1 MIKGVSMAN
10 VRKQLFS
17 TVPNKYN
24 DKNIAL
30 HINPEGDTTTIRIHM
45 WARTNLNKRSQE
57 MILNATLRL
66 GLAGKDKN
74 KTKQTKK
81 KCVDLRD
88 LEISSYGI
96 TAISTLVNTP
106 KKAFFD
112 YIKSVDEQF
121 LYVFTLPT
129 DYHMPNTV

>member
-1 MIKGVSMAN
+1 
-10 VRKQLFS
+10 
-17 TVPNKYN
+17 
-24 DKNIAL
+24 
-30 HINPEGDTTTIRIHM
+30 
-45 WARTNLNKRSQE
+45 

-81 KCVDLRD
+81 KYVDLRD

-121 LYVFTLPT
+121 LYIFTLPT

>member
-1 MIKGVSMAN
+1 
-10 VRKQLFS
+10 
-17 TVPNKYN
+17 
-24 DKNIAL
+24 
-30 HINPEGDTTTIRIHM
+30 
-45 WARTNLNKRSQE
+45 

-74 KTKQTKK
+74 KTKQTKM

-88 LEISSYGI
+88 LEISLYGI

>member
-1 MIKGVSMAN
+1 
-10 VRKQLFS
+10 
-17 TVPNKYN
+17 
-24 DKNIAL
+24 
-30 HINPEGDTTTIRIHM
+30 
-45 WARTNLNKRSQE
+45 

-74 KTKQTKK
+74 KRKQTKK

-88 LEISSYGI
+88 LEISLYGI

-121 LYVFTLPT
+121 LYVFTLLT
-129 DYHMPNTV
+129 DYHMSNTV

>member
-1 MIKGVSMAN
+1 
-10 VRKQLFS
+10 
-17 TVPNKYN
+17 
-24 DKNIAL
+24 
-30 HINPEGDTTTIRIHM
+30 
-45 WARTNLNKRSQE
+45 

-74 KTKQTKK
+74 KKKQTKK

-88 LEISSYGI
+88 LEISSYEI

>member
-1 MIKGVSMAN
+1 
-10 VRKQLFS
+10 
-17 TVPNKYN
+17 
-24 DKNIAL
+24 
-30 HINPEGDTTTIRIHM
+30 
-45 WARTNLNKRSQE
+45 

-66 GLAGKDKN
+66 GLAGKDKT

-129 DYHMPNTV
+129 DYHLPNTV

>member
-1 MIKGVSMAN
+1 
-10 VRKQLFS
+10 
-17 TVPNKYN
+17 
-24 DKNIAL
+24 
-30 HINPEGDTTTIRIHM
+30 
-45 WARTNLNKRSQE
+45 

-129 DYHMPNTV
+129 EYHMPNTV

>member
-1 MIKGVSMAN
+1 
-10 VRKQLFS
+10 
-17 TVPNKYN
+17 
-24 DKNIAL
+24 
-30 HINPEGDTTTIRIHM
+30 
-45 WARTNLNKRSQE
+45 

-88 LEISSYGI
+88 LEISLYGI
-96 TAISTLVNTP
+96 TAISTLMNTP
-106 KKAFFD
+106 ESLFD

-129 DYHMPNTV
+129 EYHMPNTV

>member
-1 MIKGVSMAN
+1 
-10 VRKQLFS
+10 
-17 TVPNKYN
+17 
-24 DKNIAL
+24 
-30 HINPEGDTTTIRIHM
+30 
-45 WARTNLNKRSQE
+45 

-74 KTKQTKK
+74 NAKQTKK

>member
-1 MIKGVSMAN
+1 
-10 VRKQLFS
+10 
-17 TVPNKYN
+17 
-24 DKNIAL
+24 
-30 HINPEGDTTTIRIHM
+30 
-45 WARTNLNKRSQE
+45 

-96 TAISTLVNTP
+96 TAVSTLVNTP

-121 LYVFTLPT
+121 LYVFTPPT

>member
-1 MIKGVSMAN
+1 
-10 VRKQLFS
+10 
-17 TVPNKYN
+17 
-24 DKNIAL
+24 
-30 HINPEGDTTTIRIHM
+30 
-45 WARTNLNKRSQE
+45 

-88 LEISSYGI
+88 LEISLYGI
-96 TAISTLVNTP
+96 TVISTLVNTP

-112 YIKSVDEQF
+112 YIKSVLLDISKQVEQRARVGKIF
-121 LYVFTLPT
+121 ACWHLAIAVTSSTKRWNNNLMYVRALSIPVSLTSAS
-129 DYHMPNTV
+129 HS

>member
-1 MIKGVSMAN
+1 M
-10 VRKQLFS
+10 
-17 TVPNKYN
+17 
-24 DKNIAL
+24 
-30 HINPEGDTTTIRIHM
+30 
-45 WARTNLNKRSQE
+45 
-57 MILNATLRL
+57 RL

-88 LEISSYGI
+88 LEISLHGI

-112 YIKSVDEQF
+112 YIKGVDEQF

>member
-1 MIKGVSMAN
+1 
-10 VRKQLFS
+10 
-17 TVPNKYN
+17 
-24 DKNIAL
+24 
-30 HINPEGDTTTIRIHM
+30 
-45 WARTNLNKRSQE
+45 

-66 GLAGKDKN
+66 RLAGKDKN

-88 LEISSYGI
+88 LEISLYGI